1 MTNGSL
7 NGRRRVVI
15 TGLGAL
21 TPLGNDVESTWA
33 NLVAGRS
40 GAAEITQFD
49 SSDYAVHFA
58 CEVKDFDPAEFID
71 RKQARRMDR
80 FAHLIVAAARQAEAD
95 SGISIADEPDRIGA
109 AIATGIGGLRAFQD
123 CYDELLE
130 RGPDRVNPFSIPEI
144 IPNMGAAWVS
154 MQLGTQ
160 GPLTSQCTACA
171 ASNMAIGDGLDAIR
185 LGRADV
191 MLCGGTEAPITEVG
205 IAGFSAMR
213 ALSRRNDA
221 PEKASRPFD
230 TGRDGF
236 VMGEAGAVVVLE
248 ELEHAQ
254 ARGAKVYAELLGYG
268 VSSDAQHITEPDP
281 SGENPARAMTMAFRD
296 AGIDPGEVDYINA
309 HGTSTPLG
317 DAAETRV
324 IKLAL
329 GEENARKAAVSSTK
343 GATGHCLGA
352 AGAVEAMFSILAVE
366 RGVLPPTINYEEP
379 DPECDLD
386 YVPNESRE
394 ADVRTAVSNSFGFGG
409 HNAAIVVRRFKRPT
423 A

>member
-1 MTNGSL
+1 MTNNGSL

-15 TGLGAL
+15 TGLGAV
-21 TPLGNDVESTWA
+21 TPLGVDVESTWDG
-33 NLVAGRS
+33 LVAGRS
-40 GAAEITQFD
+40 GAGEITQFD

-58 CEVKDFDPAEFID
+58 CEVKDFDPTQYID

-95 SGISIADEPDRIGA
+95 SGISIESESDRVGA
-109 AIATGIGGLRAFQD
+109 AIATGIGGLKAFQD
-123 CYDELLE
+123 CHSELLE

-160 GPLTSQCTACA
+160 GPLSSQCTACA

-191 MLCGGTEAPITEVG
+191 MLCGGTEAPVTEVG

-213 ALSRRNDA
+213 ALSRRNDD
-221 PEKASRPFD
+221 PEAASRPFD
-230 TGRDGF
+230 SGRDGF

-248 ELEHAQ
+248 ELEHAR
-254 ARGAKVYAELLGYG
+254 ARGAKIYAELLGYG
-268 VSSDAQHITEPDP
+268 VSSDARHITEPDP
-281 SGENPARAMTMAFRD
+281 SGVNPARAMTMAFRD
-296 AGIDPGEVDYINA
+296 ASVGPDEIDYINA

-329 GEENARKAAVSSTK
+329 GEENARQTPVSSTK

-386 YVPNESRE
+386 YIPNESRE
-394 ADVRTAVSNSFGFGG
+394 ADVRTSVSNSFGFGG
-409 HNAAIVVRRFKRPT
+409 HNATVVFRRFED
-423 A
+423 

>member
-1 MTNGSL
+1 MTNNGSL

-15 TGLGAL
+15 TGLGAV
-21 TPLGNDVESTWA
+21 TPLGVDVESTWDG
-33 NLVAGRS
+33 LIAGRS
-40 GAAEITQFD
+40 GAGEITQFD

-58 CEVKDFDPAEFID
+58 CEVKDFDPTQYID

-95 SGISIADEPDRIGA
+95 SGISIESESDRVGA
-109 AIATGIGGLRAFQD
+109 AIATGIGGLKAFQD
-123 CYDELLE
+123 CHSELLE

-160 GPLTSQCTACA
+160 GPLSSQCTACA

-191 MLCGGTEAPITEVG
+191 MLCGGTEAPVTEVG

-213 ALSRRNDA
+213 ALSRRNDD
-221 PEKASRPFD
+221 PEAASRPFD
-230 TGRDGF
+230 SGRDGF

-248 ELEHAQ
+248 ELEHAR
-254 ARGAKVYAELLGYG
+254 ARGAKIYAELLGYG
-268 VSSDAQHITEPDP
+268 VSSDARHITEPDP
-281 SGENPARAMTMAFRD
+281 SGVNPARAMTMAFRD
-296 AGIDPGEVDYINA
+296 ASVEPDEIDYINA

-329 GEENARKAAVSSTK
+329 GEENARQTPVSSTK

-352 AGAVEAMFSILAVE
+352 AGAVEAMFSILAIE

-386 YVPNESRE
+386 YIPNESRE
-394 ADVRTAVSNSFGFGG
+394 ADVRTSVSNSFGFGG
-409 HNAAIVVRRFKRPT
+409 HNATVVFRRFED
-423 A
+423 

>member
-1 MTNGSL
+1 
-7 NGRRRVVI
+7 VI
-15 TGLGAL
+15 TGLGAV
-21 TPLGNDVESTWA
+21 TPLGNDVESTWDG
-33 NLVAGRS
+33 LVSGRS
-40 GAAEITQFD
+40 GAGEITQFD
-49 SSDYAVHFA
+49 STDYAVHFA
-58 CEVKDFDPAEFID
+58 CEVTGFDPTEYID

-95 SGISIADEPDRIGA
+95 SGISIESEPDRVGA
-109 AIATGIGGLRAFQD
+109 AVATGIGGLKAFQD
-123 CYDELLE
+123 CHSELLE

-160 GPLTSQCTACA
+160 GPLSSQCTACA
-171 ASNMAIGDGLDAIR
+171 ASNMAIGDGLDSIR

-248 ELEHAQ
+248 ELEHAK
-254 ARGAKVYAELLGYG
+254 ARGARIYAELLGYG
-268 VSSDAQHITEPDP
+268 LSSDARHITEPDP

-296 AGIDPGEVDYINA
+296 ASVDPGEIDYINA

-317 DAAETRV
+317 DSAETRV

-329 GEENARKAAVSSTK
+329 GEENARKTPVSSTK

-352 AGAVEAMFSILAVE
+352 AGAVEAMFSILAVD
-366 RGVLPPTINYEEP
+366 RGVLPPTINYEDP

-386 YVPNESRE
+386 YIPNESRE

-409 HNAAIVVRRFKRPT
+409 HNATIVVRRYED
-423 A
+423 

>member
-1 MTNGSL
+1 VNVTNGSL

-21 TPLGNDVESTWA
+21 TPLGNDVETSWDV
-33 NLVAGRS
+33 LVAGRS
-40 GAAEITQFD
+40 GAGEITQFD
-49 SSDYAVHFA
+49 SSKYSVHFA
-58 CEVKDFDPAEFID
+58 CEVKGFDATDYID

-80 FAHLIVAAARQAEAD
+80 FAHLIVAAARQAESDAGLD
-95 SGISIADEPDRIGA
+95 IASESDRIGA
-109 AIATGIGGLRAFQD
+109 SIATGIGGLKAFQD
-123 CYDELLE
+123 CHAELLE

-160 GPLTSQCTACA
+160 GPLGSQCTACA

-191 MLCGGTEAPITEVG
+191 MLCGGTEAPVTEVG

-213 ALSRRNDA
+213 ALSRRNDE

-230 TGRDGF
+230 AQRDGF

-254 ARGAKVYAELLGYG
+254 ARGAKIYAELLGYG
-268 VSSDAQHITEPDP
+268 VSSDARHITEPDP
-281 SGENPARAMTMAFRD
+281 TGKNPARAMTMAFGD
-296 AGIDPGEVDYINA
+296 AGISADEIDYINA

-317 DAAETRV
+317 DASETRV
-324 IKLAL
+324 LKLAL
-329 GEENARKAAVSSTK
+329 GEENARKTPVSSTK

-352 AGAVEAMFSILAVE
+352 AGGVEAIFSILAVD
-366 RGVLPPTINYEEP
+366 RDTLPPTINYEDP

-386 YVPNESRE
+386 YIPNEARQ

-409 HNAAIVVRRFKRPT
+409 HNATIVVRRFED
-423 A
+423 

>member
-1 MTNGSL
+1 MTNNGSL

-15 TGLGAL
+15 TGLGAV
-21 TPLGNDVESTWA
+21 TPLGRDVESTWDG
-33 NLVAGRS
+33 LVSGRS
-40 GAAEITQFD
+40 GAGEITQFD

-58 CEVKDFDPAEFID
+58 CEVKDFDPTEYID

-95 SGISIADEPDRIGA
+95 SGLAIESESDRVGA
-109 AIATGIGGLRAFQD
+109 AIATGIGGLKAFQD
-123 CYDELLE
+123 CHSELLS

-160 GPLTSQCTACA
+160 GPLSSQCTACA

-191 MLCGGTEAPITEVG
+191 MLCGGTEAPVTEVG

-213 ALSRRNDA
+213 ALSRRNDD
-221 PEKASRPFD
+221 PEAASRPFD
-230 TGRDGF
+230 SGRDGF

-248 ELEHAQ
+248 ELEHAR
-254 ARGAKVYAELLGYG
+254 ARGAKIYAELLGYG
-268 VSSDAQHITEPDP
+268 VSSDARHITEPDP
-281 SGENPARAMTMAFRD
+281 SGLNPARAMTMAFGD
-296 AGIDPGEVDYINA
+296 ASVDPGEIDYINA

-329 GEENARKAAVSSTK
+329 GEENARKTPVSSTK

-352 AGAVEAMFSILAVE
+352 AGAVEAMFSILAIE
-366 RGVLPPTINYEEP
+366 RGVLPPTINYDEP

-386 YVPNESRE
+386 YIPNESRE

-409 HNAAIVVRRFKRPT
+409 HNATVVFRRFED
-423 A
+423 

>member
-1 MTNGSL
+1 MTNNGSL

-21 TPLGNDVESTWA
+21 TPLGVDVESTWDG
-33 NLVAGRS
+33 LVAGRS
-40 GAAEITQFD
+40 GAADITQFD

-58 CEVKDFDPAEFID
+58 CEVKGFDPTQYID

-95 SGISIADEPDRIGA
+95 SGISIESESDRVGA
-109 AIATGIGGLRAFQD
+109 AIATGIGGLKAFQD
-123 CYDELLE
+123 CHSELLE

-160 GPLTSQCTACA
+160 GPLSSQCTACA

-191 MLCGGTEAPITEVG
+191 MLCGGTEAPVTEVG

-213 ALSRRNDA
+213 ALSRRNDD
-221 PEKASRPFD
+221 PEAASRPFD
-230 TGRDGF
+230 AQRDGF

-248 ELEHAQ
+248 ELEHAR
-254 ARGAKVYAELLGYG
+254 ARGAKIYAELLGYG
-268 VSSDAQHITEPDP
+268 LSSDARHITEPDP
-281 SGENPARAMTMAFRD
+281 SGVNPARAMTMALGD
-296 AGIDPGEVDYINA
+296 ASVETDEVDYINA

-329 GEENARKAAVSSTK
+329 GEENARKTPVSSTK

-379 DPECDLD
+379 DPSCDLD
-386 YVPNESRE
+386 YIPNEARE
-394 ADVRTAVSNSFGFGG
+394 ADVRTSVSNSFGFGG
-409 HNAAIVVRRFKRPT
+409 HNATVVFRRFED
-423 A
+423 